1 LGAMLRLDHQKV
13 TMNQSKWR
21 AANRL
26 TPDGLKEVR
35 ERVTGDV
42 RQHLQLRRELL
53 AKGYLAPAKL
63 WRSGS
68 TKIEAYV
75 P

>member
-1 LGAMLRLDHQKV
+1 MLRLDATKV
-13 TMNQSKWR
+13 QMNQSKWR

-26 TPDGLKEVR
+26 TPDGLALVR

-42 RQHLQLRRELL
+42 KQHMAMREELL
-53 AKGYLAPAKL
+53 RLGYLGPARM
-63 WRSGS
+63 WRSGTAKAES
-68 TKIEAYV
+68 YV

>member
-1 LGAMLRLDHQKV
+1 MFRLEQPKV
-13 TMNQSKWR
+13 QMNQSKWR

-26 TPDGLKEVR
+26 TPEGLQLVR
-35 ERVTGDV
+35 ERVVGDV
-42 RQHLQLRRELL
+42 QQHMSMRTALDAL
-53 AKGYLAPAKL
+53 GYLSPPKM

-68 TKIEAYV
+68 AKIEGYT